1 VSFSLQGGAEAS
13 IYQNWRTVHTGR
25 AQLLTM
31 SGNDV
36 LYITQ
41 LDTQL
46 LASKD
51 NRLTLGGL
59 VSLLGEDGLKPAKVP
74 SFCFVS

>member
-1 VSFSLQGGAEAS
+1 MQGGAEAS
-13 IYQNWRTVHTGR
+13 IYQNWRTIHTGR

-36 LYITQ
+36 LYISQ
-41 LDTQL
+41 LDTH
-46 LASKD
+46 LAATKD
-51 NRLTLGGL
+51 NHLTLGGL

-74 SFCFVS
+74 T